1 MIRTA
6 IFSVVGFIV
15 LFGAWTINLVI
26 YHPTTDL
33 DPLAPISVNLTSDEW
48 DQKPPSI
55 TRTAAGAFGFLV
67 LSQDLDGPERYA
79 ASIRFETIPSNPSLQ
94 TALNISSPSPFR

>member
-6 IFSVVGFIV
+6 IFSVVGFVV
-15 LFGAWTINLVI
+15 LVGAWTINLVI

-33 DPLAPISVNLTSDEW
+33 DPLAPIINLTSEEW

-67 LSQDLDGPERYA
+67 LSQDLDGPERYGA
-79 ASIRFETIPSNPSLQ
+79 AIRFETIPSKPSLQ

>member
-1 MIRTA
+1 MIRIA
-6 IFSVVGFIV
+6 IISVVGFVV
-15 LFGAWTINLVI
+15 LVGAWTINLVI

-33 DPLAPISVNLTSDEW
+33 DPLAPIINLTSDEW

-67 LSQDLDGPERYA
+67 SSQDLDGPERYP
-79 ASIRFETIPSNPSLQ
+79 SIRFETIPSNPSLQ
-94 TALNISSPSPFR
+94 TALNISSP